1 MDFVL
6 TTAGLQALINAS
18 ETGTNA
24 VVLSHIGIGS
34 GKYTP
39 SKAQTAMQ
47 SLIKKLAIIEAGQA
61 GDNAIHVAA
70 RDSDAVTYEAF
81 EVGIFTSTGTLFA
94 VTSQTT
100 PIIQKTAAAT
110 ALLAFDLK
118 IVGAEA
124 RGVSFGNVSYSF
136 TAGTTSRPG
145 IVELATSAEVIA
157 GTDTQRV
164 VTPAGLQT
172 RTATDARTG
181 LVELATDAEV
191 KTGTDKARAVTPA
204 GLKAALLSTY
214 KATSTLVD
222 AGTNDSTF
230 VTPKSLRALEANV
243 SRAGLICIATES
255 DIASGTSTSLAV
267 TPKQLHDA
275 LETAVPAA
283 SEAAAGAIRIASSTE
298 ATDGVNAESAM
309 TPETT
314 KKVLDARACTL
325 REAQVGTENSK
336 FVTPQVLAS
345 MRATNAQAIAGTL
358 TNVFITPAGLKAA
371 IDAAV
376 KKAISEAKEEGV

>member
-6 TTAGLQALINAS
+6 TTAGLQALINVS

-24 VVLSHIGIGS
+24 IELTHIGIGS

-39 SKAQTAMQ
+39 TKAQTALQ
-47 SLIKKLAIIEAGQA
+47 SQIKTLRIIEGGQA

-70 RDSDAVTYEAF
+70 RDADAVTYEAF

-243 SRAGLICIATES
+243 SRAGLIRIATES

-283 SEAAAGAIRIASSTE
+283 SEAAAGAIRIASPTE
-298 ATDGVNAESAM
+298 AAEGVVSDAAV
-309 TPETT
+309 TPATAKTLVDE
-314 KKVLDARACTL
+314 RACTVA
-325 REAQVGTENSK
+325 EAKVGTENKK
-336 FVTPQVLAS
+336 FLTPAALAGLKAS
-345 MRATNAQAIAGTL
+345 NEEAIAGVA
-358 TNVFITPAGLKAA
+358 TNVFITPAALKAA

-376 KKAISEAKEEGV
+376 AQALNA